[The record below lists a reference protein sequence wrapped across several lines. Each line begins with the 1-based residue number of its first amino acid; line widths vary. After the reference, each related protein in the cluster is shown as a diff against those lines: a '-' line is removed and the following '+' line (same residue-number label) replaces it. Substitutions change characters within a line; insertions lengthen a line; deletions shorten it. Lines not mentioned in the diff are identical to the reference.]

1 MPAPIT
7 IERVR
12 PDETAR
18 TFGVGHYRAAA
29 ERGINVSQLLE
40 QLDPTDEYKP
50 EERGLDAFERVMR
63 AAGIVANPIQGMGIQ
78 ASTYGEATATPE
90 RRALTHEFMARVWRG
105 TTAPNLH
112 RPTAATRA
120 LILGG
125 DTGLNTILN
134 PYVDDLQIEAQKL
147 APPVPLASIVARTVG
162 ITGDAYRALYLT
174 DALGTD
180 AYRMKRVAESADI
193 PRTTLVTSEHTVRL
207 QKFGRA
213 LQTTYEQLR
222 RQTLDRIA
230 FIVARMAIQ
239 AEADKVALVLDAIVN
254 GDGNSNTAATVLSL
268 TALDAA
274 ASAGTLTLKGW
285 LVAKAR
291 FGVAY
296 MADTVLAQEASTMQL
311 LLLPVNTV
319 NGTPMAFVNAGAF
332 GQVRPINDMLSGGI
346 RYGITSDAPTL
357 KLVMFDSR
365 QSVERIYE
373 MGGTISEVDR
383 FIANQTEL
391 LTMTETEGYMVVDPY
406 AARILNINA

>member
-1 MPAPIT
+1 MPSPIT

-29 ERGINVSQLLE
+29 EQGINVSQLLE
-40 QLDPTDEYKP
+40 RLDPTSEYKP
-50 EERGLDAFERVMR
+50 EDRGLDAFERVLR
-63 AAGIVANPIQGMGIQ
+63 AADLITHPLHDLGIQ
-78 ASTYGEATATPE
+78 ANTYGEATATE
-90 RRALTHEFMARVWRG
+90 EKRALMPEFFARIWRQ
-105 TTAPNLH
+105 TVNPQRH
-112 RPTAATRA
+112 RPTTATRA
-120 LILGG
+120 LLLSG

-134 PYVDDLQIEAQKL
+134 QYTDDLQIEAQKL
-147 APPVPLASIVARTVG
+147 APPVPLASIVARTEG

-180 AYRMKRVAESADI
+180 AYRMKRVTEGADI

-222 RQTLDRIA
+222 RQRLDRIA
-230 FIVARMAIQ
+230 FIVSRMAVQ

-296 MADTVLAQEASTMQL
+296 MADTVLAQEASMMQL
-311 LLLPVNTV
+311 LLLPINTV

-346 RYGITSDAPTL
+346 RYGITSDAPSL

-365 QSVERIYE
+365 QAVERIFE
-373 MGGTISEVDR
+373 IGGNVSEVDR
-383 FIANQTEL
+383 FITNQTQL
-391 LTMTETEGYMVVDPY
+391 LTISEVEGYMVVDPY
-406 AARILNINA
+406 ATRVLNINS

>member
-18 TFGVGHYRAAA
+18 TFGINHYRAAA
-29 ERGINVSQLLE
+29 ERGITVSQLLE
-40 QLDPTDEYKP
+40 QQDPTAEYKP
-50 EERGLDAFERVMR
+50 EERVLDAFERVMR
-63 AAGIVANPIQGMGIQ
+63 AAGIISHPLHDLGIQ

-90 RRALTHEFMARVWRG
+90 KRALMHEFFARVWRQ
-105 TTAPNLH
+105 TAAPQLH
-112 RPTAATRA
+112 RPTTATRA

-134 PYVDDLQIEAQKL
+134 PYADDLQIEAQRL
-147 APPVPLASIVARTVG
+147 APPVPLASIVARTEG

-222 RQTLDRIA
+222 RQRLDRIA
-230 FIVARMAIQ
+230 FIVSRMAIQ

-254 GDGNSNTAATVLSL
+254 GDGNANTAAVVLSL

-296 MADTVLAQEASTMQL
+296 TPDTVLAQEASMMQL

-319 NGTPMAFVNAGAF
+319 NGTPYAFVNAGAF
-332 GQVRPINDMLSGGI
+332 GSVRPINDMLASGI
-346 RYGITSDAPTL
+346 RYGITTDAPAL
-357 KLVMFDSR
+357 KLVLFDSR
-365 QSVERIYE
+365 QAVERIYE
-373 MGGTISEVDR
+373 IGGNVSEVDR
-383 FIANQTEL
+383 FITNQTQL
-391 LTMTETEGYMVVDPY
+391 LTMTEVEGFMVVDPFST
-406 AARILNINA
+406 RILNINA